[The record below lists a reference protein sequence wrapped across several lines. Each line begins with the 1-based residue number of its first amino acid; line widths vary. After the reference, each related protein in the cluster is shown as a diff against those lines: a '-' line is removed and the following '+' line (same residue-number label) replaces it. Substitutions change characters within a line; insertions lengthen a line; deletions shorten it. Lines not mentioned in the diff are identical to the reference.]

1 MITIKDALN
10 KFLKETG
17 EGNRKSSSSPFSVID
32 WLCTYLDSY
41 AHEDL
46 EEFDQARFDKEYN
59 EGKTFCDI
67 FGPDHIE
74 ASHINSFLNT
84 FIPGKVMATKSL
96 LKACGPLME
105 KLAAWLRDKG
115 YWDQEKMDW
124 FRELVGDEAGEDLGK
139 CDAFGQAL
147 YDYVEDHPLA
157 VDANDVADKDYLE
170 DQFTIKK
177 VEVGRLHLDPMMA
190 DVKNLIVTLPSPLT
204 KKARKGWLVS
214 MELARIRGKWRIMGV
229 GNVYPL

>member
-10 KFLKETG
+10 KFLKDAG
-17 EGNRKSSSSPFSVID
+17 EGNRKSRSSPFSVID
-32 WLCTYLDSY
+32 LFHTYLDSY

-46 EEFDQARFDKEYN
+46 GDFDQAHFDKEYSG
-59 EGKTFCDI
+59 GKTFCDI

-84 FIPGKVMATKSL
+84 FIPGKVMATKPL
-96 LKACGPLME
+96 LKSCGPVME

-115 YWDQEKMDW
+115 HWDQEKMDW
-124 FRELVGDEAGEDLGK
+124 FRELVGDEAGGDLGD

-147 YDYVEDHPLA
+147 YDYVEDHA
-157 VDANDVADKDYLE
+157 VDVDPNDVADENYLE

-177 VEVGRLHLDPMMA
+177 VEAGKLHLDPMMA
-190 DVKNLIVTLPSPLT
+190 DVENLVVSVSKSVT
-204 KKARKGWLVS
+204 KKARKGWSVS
-214 MELARIRGKWRIMGV
+214 MELARIRGTWRIMGV
-229 GNVYPL
+229 GNIYPW